1 MTKYGQNSN
10 FGIKETH
17 LTLTSAIS
25 SVEKPSNGTVPIMC
39 P

>member
-17 LTLTSAIS
+17 LMTSAIS